1 MINQQQKPEGSSFRE
16 FLWRVIAVHII
27 TYFLAGGL
35 AYTIFSYDKLYATGT
50 LQYLMK
56 PVTSMWI
63 AAGPAL
69 QIFRGILFAL
79 VLWPFRKIILFEK
92 YGWLKLW
99 LLFVGLAILGTAGA
113 SPGSFEGIIYSK
125 LSLHEHFTGLP
136 ETLLQT
142 LLFSVLLF
150 YWYKKPSRTFNII
163 IIVLLVLVMLMS
175 VAGAFSLA
183 RNIQ

>member
-1 MINQQQKPEGSSFRE
+1 MNLQKNDGRSPFGT
-16 FLWRVIAVHII
+16 FLWRVMALHMI
-27 TYFLAGGL
+27 TYSVAGGL

-56 PVTSMWI
+56 PVSSGWI

-69 QIFRGILFAL
+69 QTFRGILFAL
-79 VLWPFRKIILFEK
+79 ILWPFRNIILFER

-99 LLFVGLAILGTAGA
+99 LLFVGLAILGTAGP

-125 LSLHEHFTGLP
+125 LSLYEHFIGLP
-136 ETLLQT
+136 EVLFQT
-142 LLFSVLLF
+142 LLFSILL
-150 YWYKKPSRTFNII
+150 YTWYKKSSRIFNII

-175 VAGAFSLA
+175 VAGAYSVTHNLK
-183 RNIQ
+183 